1 MAVYCYTMQEVL
13 HTPRGNIFREDSRV
27 PPDNFSSTVLVVQ
40 AVCCIR
46 EAGVSKT
53 TAIDVY
59 QWLREVCSSRLLN
72 HDILRLGGTGP
83 VNTNIVQI
91 DKSCFSHKPKVSTN
105 NYHLWG
111 QKLCP

>member
-1 MAVYCYTMQEVL
+1 MSLQTILVLLYWWCRQYAVTDAYK
-13 HTPRGNIFREDSRV
+13 
-27 PPDNFSSTVLVVQ
+27 
-40 AVCCIR
+40 

-83 VNTNIVQI
+83 VNTNVVQI
-91 DKSCFSHKPKVSTN
+91 DESCFSHKPKVSTN

>member
-1 MAVYCYTMQEVL
+1 MSLQTILVLIYWWCRQYAVSDAYK
-13 HTPRGNIFREDSRV
+13 
-27 PPDNFSSTVLVVQ
+27 
-40 AVCCIR
+40 

-72 HDILRLGGTGP
+72 HDILHLGGTGP
-83 VNTNIVQI
+83 VNTNVVQI
-91 DKSCFSHKPKVSTN
+91 DESCFSHKPKVSMN